1 VTHITVLLAGRY
13 RLVNQIAA
21 GGVGEVWRAE
31 DQMLARPVAV
41 KLLRAE
47 YAQHAETQAR
57 FRFEAQHAA
66 SLSHPAIAQVYDYH
80 EGDAEFRPF
89 LVMELIDGPSLADV
103 LADGPLDS
111 ERVMD
116 IVAQAAAGLD
126 AAHQSGLVHRDI
138 KPANLLLTSDGQVK
152 ITDFGIAH
160 AAGSAPITRHG
171 QLMGTPAYLAPERV
185 AGQTAGPTSDLYSLG
200 ILAHE
205 CLTGTRPYEGTPM
218 EIVLA
223 HGQRELPALPWSV
236 PAPVASFIAELTA
249 RDPAARPASARLA
262 AARAAELRDLLAA
275 GRLDQNGY
283 VPSHRAGPAL
293 TMTLEHPG
301 VPGEVP
307 PPWHSD
313 DADGLPSARQPGDRG
328 WPRRRVALAIAAA
341 SIVAGL
347 GGWLVSTATGGATP
361 AVTPPATSPAASRSS
376 SPAADMVTVDSS
388 ALIGQPVGTVEDTLR
403 SLGLQPQV
411 SWVAQSDQS
420 QNPGTVVSVDPSG
433 QVPAGSPV
441 TVTAVFQ
448 HDHGDG
454 QGGGGHDHNNGG
466 N

>member
-1 VTHITVLLAGRY
+1 
-13 RLVNQIAA
+13 
-21 GGVGEVWRAE
+21 
-31 DQMLARPVAV
+31 MLARPVAV

-80 EGDAEFRPF
+80 EGNTEFRPF

-103 LADGPLDS
+103 LADGPIDP

-138 KPANLLLTSDGQVK
+138 KPANLLLTSAGQVK

-160 AAGSAPITRHG
+160 AAGSAPITRYG

-185 AGQTAGPTSDLYSLG
+185 AGQAAGPASDLYSLG

-205 CLTGTRPYEGTPM
+205 CLTGARPYEGTPM

-223 HGQRELPALPWSV
+223 HGQRALPALPWSV
-236 PAPVASFIAELTA
+236 PAPVAGFIAELTA
-249 RDPAARPASARLA
+249 RDPAARPASARQA
-262 AARAAELRDLLAA
+262 SARAAELRDLMAA
-275 GRLDQNGY
+275 GRLEPDGY
-283 VPSHRAGPAL
+283 VANRAGPAL
-293 TMTLEHPG
+293 TMALEHPG
-301 VPGEVP
+301 ALGDVP
-307 PPWHSD
+307 PPWYAD
-313 DADGLPSARQPGDRG
+313 DADGLPSARRQVDRA
-328 WPRRRVALAIAAA
+328 WPRRRVALAIGAA

-347 GGWLVSTATGGATP
+347 AGWLVSSATGGATP
-361 AVTPPATSPAASRSS
+361 AVSPPASSPAASRS
-376 SPAADMVTVDSS
+376 ADTVTVDSN
-388 ALIGQPVGTVEDTLR
+388 ALIGQPVGAVEQMLQ
-403 SLGLQPQV
+403 SLGLRPKV
-411 SWVAQSDQS
+411 SWVTQSDQS
-420 QNPGTVVSVDPSG
+420 QNPGAVVSVQPSG
-433 QVPAGSPV
+433 QVQTGRIV
-441 TVTAVFQ
+441 IVTAIQ
-448 HDHGDG
+448 RHANGDG
-454 QGGGGHDHNNGG
+454 QGGGHDHGNGG